1 MFCPLEL
8 KVSHDAPPFGVYEE
22 KKDLGLMRP
31 LKDEN
36 MDPSWTAFECIHG
49 RFENN
54 PPRILQEEQHRACLQ
69 I

>member
-1 MFCPLEL
+1 MP
-8 KVSHDAPPFGVYEE
+8 PPFGVYEE

-36 MDPSWTAFECIHG
+36 MDPSWTAFGCIHG

-54 PPRILQEEQHRACLQ
+54 PPRILQEEQHRACL
-69 I
+69 